1 MQIKKYPDAVLENY
15 SRILVQLGF
24 VLSLFIVYEFI
35 QLKSYPRPIAELSA
49 VIVSEDD
56 DEILV
61 EIKPIEVQTAPAQKT
76 VIPDKIIKVED
87 EIDIQETIIESTE
100 TDESEAIVIDMNINK
115 DIVDV
120 EEEEAVIEDVA
131 FVVIEDVPIYP
142 GCTGNKEE
150 LRSCFAEKI
159 SKFVLKNFNSE
170 IATDLGLQTGSIQK
184 IFVMF
189 KIDTNGKITSIKAR
203 APHKKL
209 QEEAIRVVGSLPIMT
224 PGKQR
229 GRAVT
234 VSYGLPIVFK
244 IE

>member
-1 MQIKKYPDAVLENY
+1 MELKKYPDAVLENY

-24 VLSLFIVYEFI
+24 VLALFIVYEFI
-35 QLKSYPRPIAELSA
+35 QMKSYPRPIAELSA
-49 VIVSEDD
+49 VIISEDD

-61 EIKPIEVQTAPAQKT
+61 EIKPIEVQTAPAPKT

-87 EIDIQETIIESTE
+87 EIDIQETVIESTE
-100 TDESEAIVIDMNINK
+100 TDESEAIIIDMSINN

-120 EEEEAVIEDVA
+120 EEEEVVVEDVA

-142 GCTGNKEE
+142 GCTGSREQ
-150 LRSCFAEKI
+150 LRSCFSEKI
-159 SKFVLKNFNSE
+159 SKFVLKNFNPD
-170 IATDLGLQTGSIQK
+170 IASDLGLQSGSIQR

-189 KIDTNGKITSIKAR
+189 KIDTNGKITNIQAR

-209 QEEAIRVVGSLPIMT
+209 QEEAIKIIGSLPVMT

-229 GRAVT
+229 GRPVT

-244 IE
+244 VE

>member
-1 MQIKKYPDAVLENY
+1 MEIKKHPDAALENY

-24 VLSLFIVYEFI
+24 VLALFIVYEFI
-35 QLKSYPRPIAELSA
+35 QMKSYPRPIQVLSGA
-49 VIVSEDD
+49 VLIDEED
-56 DEILV
+56 EVLV
-61 EIKPIEVQTAPAQKT
+61 EIKPIEVQTAPAIKA
-76 VIPDKIIKVED
+76 VIPERIIKVED
-87 EIDIQETIIESTE
+87 EIEIQETIIESTE
-100 TDESEAIVIDMNINK
+100 TDEYEAVNVDVSTA
-115 DIVDV
+115 IVDV
-120 EEEEAVIEDVA
+120 EEEEAVVEDVP

-150 LRSCFAEKI
+150 LRSCFSEKI
-159 SKFVLKNFNSE
+159 SQFVLRNFDSE
-170 IATDLGLQTGSIQK
+170 IASDLGLQSGSIQR

-189 KIDTNGKITSIKAR
+189 KIDTNGKITNIQAR

-209 QEEAIRVVGSLPIMT
+209 QEEAIKIISSLPVMT

-229 GRAVT
+229 GRPVT

>member
-1 MQIKKYPDAVLENY
+1 MEIKKYPNAVLENY
-15 SRILVQLGF
+15 SRILMQLGL

-35 QLKSYPRPIAELSA
+35 QMKSYPRPIAALTA
-49 VIVSEDD
+49 AIISEDD
-56 DEILV
+56 DEELV
-61 EIKPIEVQTAPAQKT
+61 EIKQIEVKTAPAPNT
-76 VIPDKIIKVED
+76 VIPEKIVKVED

-100 TDESEAIVIDMNINK
+100 TDESEAIIIDLNK

-120 EEEEAVIEDVA
+120 EEEETVEEDVA

-142 GCTGNKEE
+142 GCTGTKEE
-150 LRSCFAEKI
+150 LWSCFSEKI
-159 SKFVLKNFNSE
+159 SKFVLRNFNSE
-170 IATDLGLQTGSIQK
+170 ISADLGLQSGSIQR
-184 IFVMF
+184 IFVVF
-189 KIDTNGKITSIKAR
+189 KIDTDGKITNIKAR

-209 QEEAIRVVGSLPIMT
+209 QEEAIKVVGSLPVMT

-229 GRAVT
+229 GRPVT